1 MKQQIILNSFITADL
16 NPITMPMIT
25 VYKNPSDFPG
35 KFVAR
40 LFRLDKPTII
50 AVVKDTLPEIR
61 MTIPR
66 NMVRLPRHKADDPV
80 ILETWI

>member
-16 NPITMPMIT
+16 NQVTMPMIT

-40 LFRLDKPTII
+40 LFRLQKPTII

-66 NMVRLPRHKADDPV
+66 HMVRLPRHQADDPT